1 MRALFTL
8 TPSEAKRLIAKA
20 VVKLP
25 QVQNAY
31 ENGRLAVTNGTTN
44 AFVVEEL
51 LGIKLKKENYTAGV
65 ITDGRPCVSDLRQ
78 MLKPY
83 LFDRGKRVDTTI
95 AEFIKN
101 FTAGDVVIKGANAV
115 DPDGNA
121 GILVGSREAGTI
133 GAVWSLLKAVGA
145 TLIVPVGLEKLVPFI
160 PTDVGIDHFTSAQ
173 GGISLGMP
181 AGLFP
186 VVGAQVITEIE
197 ALAILGEVEAV
208 LLAAGGT
215 GGSEGSTTFMIE
227 GTEEK
232 VTKMVQLIKEIK
244 GEPPV
249 GRSRRACSS
258 CDKPCAYLQKN

>member
-8 TPSEAKRLIAKA
+8 TPAEAKRLIAKA

-25 QVQNAY
+25 QVQEAY
-31 ENGRLAVTNGTTN
+31 KNGRLAVVGSTTN

-65 ITDGRPCVSDLRQ
+65 ITDGRPCVSDLPQ
-78 MLKPY
+78 MIKPY
-83 LFDRGKRVDTTI
+83 LFEHGKRVDTTI
-95 AEFIKN
+95 GEFVKQ
-101 FTAGDVVIKGANAV
+101 FTARDVLIKGANAV
-115 DPDGNA
+115 DPEGNA

-133 GAVWSLLKAVGA
+133 GAVWPLLTAVGA
-145 TLIVPVGLEKLVPFI
+145 ALIMPAGLEKLVPYI
-160 PTDVGIDHFTSAQ
+160 PTGIGIDHFTPEE

-186 VVGAQVITEIE
+186 VIGAQVITEIE
-197 ALAILGEVEAV
+197 AMAILGGVEAV
-208 LLAAGGT
+208 LIAAGGT

-227 GTEEK
+227 GPEEN
-232 VTKMVQLIKEIK
+232 VNKMMQLVKAVK

-249 GRSRRACSS
+249 GSSRRACDD
-258 CDKPCAYLQKN
+258 CDKPCAYQ